1 MTELQAVTERDLA
14 VLPTGRLVTRTPKFW
29 YLMSDARIRS
39 AWRQFERG
47 AIIASELLEIL
58 RGEVDQVQR
67 NIEFRLN
74 QDEAAGIN
82 LDAEED
88 NDNDADDN
96 DNNREENERAGLDDD
111 EADMQ
116 DVRDL
121 VEPEGGTEEIVLVEG
136 IFLNIE
142 EVKKWKIQ
150 IAVKC
155 CTLPLIFTKFIIES
169 PSILSCFYKKKVG
182 WINQTLRKLD
192 QKRRFFDKLKIL

>member
-1 MTELQAVTERDLA
+1 
-14 VLPTGRLVTRTPKFW
+14 
-29 YLMSDARIRS
+29 MSDARIRS

-142 EVKKWKIQ
+142 EVKK
-150 IAVKC
+150 
-155 CTLPLIFTKFIIES
+155 
-169 PSILSCFYKKKVG
+169 
-182 WINQTLRKLD
+182 
-192 QKRRFFDKLKIL
+192 